1 MAQGERFARL
11 SSARRGRRG
20 PSGSV
25 LALVGLAGALLLA
38 IALRPRPPET
48 SPAARPTT
56 PVRATPIPATA
67 PSPSPSPS
75 ATPAFTAQ
83 LSEWV
88 EVVQPTHTA
97 PPWPTATPE
106 LPRPT
111 PTPAGEDLSSCVE
124 ATWSAQQGLG
134 RLGEVLVEIEFFNRC
149 GRDLGQLEVWFE
161 VSGYRDGSVV
171 QSVCGH
177 PFETVYPDRRGRV
190 TIGLPGSLD
199 WYDRVEVEYTG
210 DACR

>member
-1 MAQGERFARL
+1 MLLVG
-11 SSARRGRRG
+11 
-20 PSGSV
+20 
-25 LALVGLAGALLLA
+25 VGLAAALLLG
-38 IALRPRPPET
+38 IVLRPRPAAPT
-48 SPAARPTT
+48 PAVRLSRPARAA
-56 PVRATPIPATA
+56 ATPTA
-67 PSPSPSPS
+67 VSSPSPSP
-75 ATPAFTAQ
+75 TPTPVVVTQ
-83 LSEWV
+83 LSDWV
-88 EVVQPTHTA
+88 EATRPTATA
-97 PPWPTATPE
+97 PPLPSVTPE
-106 LPRPT
+106 PQRPT

-190 TIGLPGSLD
+190 AIGLPGSLD
-199 WYDRVEVEYTG
+199 WYDHVEVEYTG